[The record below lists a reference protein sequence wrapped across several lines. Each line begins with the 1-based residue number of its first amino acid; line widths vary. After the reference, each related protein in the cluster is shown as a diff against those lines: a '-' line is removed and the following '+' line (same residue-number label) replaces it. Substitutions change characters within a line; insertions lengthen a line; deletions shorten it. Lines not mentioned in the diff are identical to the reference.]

1 MGPRAVAAG
10 APAALLLLAAALLAA
25 TAAAPTPAR
34 GGFVGVLFP
43 SLPACNLPRPFLVN
57 ISAADSA
64 NTPAGLGY
72 MEDSSA
78 RGTDN
83 NAADRAAAGLT
94 YLGQLL
100 SHDLADLDGGS
111 VEVRRRPP
119 PRGGVYTGPGA
130 PANRATFSLDLDTLY
145 GRRGHPPA
153 AGDRAKLAMG
163 TPANPLDWPRDA
175 AGVARIA
182 DARNDEHFII
192 AQLAGVFVR
201 AHNALV
207 DEIAS
212 RCGVGARLRRY
223 HIARRLVR
231 LHFQSIILT
240 DWLPLFVTRDVLEDI
255 AARGR
260 QLFKGRVA
268 AAGAVPVEFLAGTNR
283 LGHSIARG
291 RYRLNGQSPGPLRLF
306 PLTAEEAR
314 PENNLRG
321 GRPIPAA
328 ATIEWNRFFNFSDSR
343 VGDIRNDTDQ
353 FAGLQVYR
361 RIDRLYAR
369 PLMRLPVAGPGLPDE
384 PIANSSGSVAGRRV
398 LSLATLDLLRGA
410 SLGLPCGGAAAAAA
424 AAAVNGPPLDI
435 DDFGLSIPREAGG
448 AGLDPA
454 AVPADVPFLL
464 YVLTEA
470 AVRAGGERLGPLG
483 GRIQAEVILGALQR
497 DLQSVVYRRGWVSPL
512 TGSGGVRMVDL
523 INFVEG
529 DLPVADPAALCRS

>member
-1 MGPRAVAAG
+1 MAVG
-10 APAALLLLAAALLAA
+10 APAALLLALLAA
-25 TAAAPTPAR
+25 AAAAAVR
-34 GGFVGVLFP
+34 GGPVGVLFP
-43 SLPACNLPRPFLVN
+43 SLPACNLPRAFLVN
-57 ISAADSA
+57 ISAAGTA

-83 NAADRAAAGLT
+83 NARDRAAAGLT

-100 SHDLADLDGGS
+100 SHDIADLDGGS
-111 VEVRRRPP
+111 VEARRPP
-119 PRGGVYTGPGA
+119 PRGGIYRGRGA
-130 PANRATFSLDLDTLY
+130 PANRATFAVDLDTLY
-145 GRRGHPPA
+145 GRRGHPRA

-163 TPANPLDWPRDA
+163 TPANALDWPRDA
-175 AGVARIA
+175 AGAARIA

-192 AQLAGVFVR
+192 AQLAALFVR

-207 DEIAS
+207 DEVVG
-212 RCGVGARLRRY
+212 RCGLAARVRRFR
-223 HIARRLVR
+223 IAQRLVIR
-231 LHFQSIILT
+231 HFQSIILT
-240 DWLPLFVTRDVLEDI
+240 DWLPLFVTRDVLDDV
-255 AARGR
+255 AARGPR
-260 QLFKGRVA
+260 LFKGLVA
-268 AAGAVPVEFLAGTNR
+268 AAGAVPVEFLVGTNR

-291 RYRLNGQSPGPLRLF
+291 RYRLNGRTPDPRRLF
-306 PLTAEEAR
+306 PLTAAEAQ

-328 ATIEWNRFFNFSDSR
+328 ANIEWNRFFNFSDSR

-369 PLMRLPVAGPGLPDE
+369 PLMRLPVAGPGLPDG
-384 PIANSSGSVAGRRV
+384 PIANSSGSVAGQRV

-410 SLGLPCGGAAAAAA
+410 SLGLPCGGAAAVAAA
-424 AAAVNGPPLDI
+424 AAGAVGGPPPLTL
-435 DDFGLSIPREAGG
+435 DDFGLALPREAGG

-470 AVRAGGERLGPLG
+470 AVRSAGERLGPLG
-483 GRIQAEVILGALQR
+483 GRIQAEVILAALAR
-497 DLQSVVYRRGWVSPL
+497 DRRSVVHAPGWVSPL
-512 TGSGGVRMVDL
+512 TGAAGVRMVDL